1 MSDFLTNQVIFLVA
15 SSLPWI
21 IASWIRIPRYARY
34 LQLEGYENNRYLR
47 WLWRHAIEKR
57 YFALSCGFLL
67 VLLVLS
73 STGFA
78 FLSFVLALLA
88 LYLAPRDTEVKQK
101 FTPTQRAVRLLIT
114 AFVVEALPVIIVGFV
129 NFAGDSWSGD
139 LEYEATLI
147 PTAMV
152 GLVAYILTPFTLPLA
167 NGLMWPVE
175 EVFRRSYLRLAKQH
189 LKRSGATV
197 IAITGSYGKTSTK
210 HYLKHILDA
219 RYRVLMTPKSYNT
232 LLGISRVINDILAK
246 DVSYDYF
253 LVEAG
258 AFIPGEI
265 ARICKLV
272 EPHISLVIAVGP
284 MHLERFGSIDNVVK
298 AKYEIIQALPPDGV
312 GVFNADDPNVRGM
325 ADRGYPQQR
334 ILVTRQDVPGAQLAA
349 TNVHMTADGLDFDV
363 GDHQTGETRSMHAP
377 LYGDHNVTNILMA
390 MAVALHLG
398 LSLAEIALRL
408 ATLEPA
414 EHRLHRRV
422 MPGGVILID
431 DAYSANP
438 VGTKTAL
445 DVLAL
450 QTSQPG
456 ARRVVVSSGMFELGP
471 LHEAE
476 NRKLGERIAQVATD
490 VILMGA
496 AQTKPVV
503 EGLHSQNFP
512 PDHLHVVDTLAE
524 AVAIYRP
531 LLRPGDALLMLT
543 DLPDT
548 YA

>member
-1 MSDFLTNQVIFLVA
+1 
-15 SSLPWI
+15 
-21 IASWIRIPRYARY
+21 
-34 LQLEGYENNRYLR
+34 
-47 WLWRHAIEKR
+47 
-57 YFALSCGFLL
+57 
-67 VLLVLS
+67 
-73 STGFA
+73 
-78 FLSFVLALLA
+78 
-88 LYLAPRDTEVKQK
+88 
-101 FTPTQRAVRLLIT
+101 
-114 AFVVEALPVIIVGFV
+114 
-129 NFAGDSWSGD
+129 
-139 LEYEATLI
+139 
-147 PTAMV
+147 
-152 GLVAYILTPFTLPLA
+152 
-167 NGLMWPVE
+167 
-175 EVFRRSYLRLAKQH
+175 
-189 LKRSGATV
+189 
-197 IAITGSYGKTSTK
+197 
-210 HYLKHILDA
+210 
-219 RYRVLMTPKSYNT
+219 
-232 LLGISRVINDILAK
+232 
-246 DVSYDYF
+246 
-253 LVEAG
+253 
-258 AFIPGEI
+258 
-265 ARICKLV
+265 
-272 EPHISLVIAVGP
+272 

-298 AKYEIIQALPPDGV
+298 AKYEIIQALPPDGL

-325 ADRGYPQQR
+325 ADRGYPSQR
-334 ILVTRQDVPGAQLAA
+334 LLITRQDAPGAQLAA
-349 TNVHMTADGLDFDV
+349 TNVRLTADGLDFDV
-363 GDHQTGETRSMHAP
+363 CDNQTGEWRSMHAP
-377 LYGDHNVTNILMA
+377 LYGEHNVTNILMA
-390 MAVALHLG
+390 IAVARHLG
-398 LSLAEIALRL
+398 LSLAEIALRV

-496 AQTKPVV
+496 AQTRPVV
-503 EGLHSQNFP
+503 EGLHSQSFP

-531 LLRPGDALLMLT
+531 LLRPGDALLILT